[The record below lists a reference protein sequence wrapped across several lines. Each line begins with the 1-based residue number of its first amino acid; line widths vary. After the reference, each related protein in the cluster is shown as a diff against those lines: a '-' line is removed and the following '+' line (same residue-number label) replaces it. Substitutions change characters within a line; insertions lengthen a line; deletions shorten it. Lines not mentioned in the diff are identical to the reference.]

1 MGCRTVIRATRH
13 NHYRAVVIR
22 AIGETVRKS
31 VVAGAVVA
39 LTLAT
44 AAPAHA
50 GNPPGTA
57 SSGSAD
63 FAKADQTYKVEPLAV
78 CNVNP
83 DQAGTVTGASP
94 AVSRNGLK
102 IGETSSTCTTE
113 VVNPDELL
121 TKTKSVATGK
131 AFELSALVAAKGPRL
146 KIAEWTIT
154 CSADEKGTQAGW
166 ELKGMSGWTGLPQQ
180 IPSGYVHDVKAS
192 NGTVLAKAKFTDT
205 VFPVPND
212 GSIGMTLL
220 KITFEPPSGYSGS
233 ITVGSVACSPT
244 P

>member
-1 MGCRTVIRATRH
+1 M
-13 NHYRAVVIR
+13 
-22 AIGETVRKS
+22 RKS
-31 VVAGAVVA
+31 LVAGAVVA

-44 AAPAHA
+44 AAPALA
-50 GNPPGTA
+50 SNPPGTA

-63 FAKADQTYKVEPLAV
+63 FAKADQTFKVEPLAV

-83 DQAGTVTGASP
+83 EQAGTVTGSSP
-94 AVSRNGLK
+94 AVSKSGLK

-113 VVNPDELL
+113 VVNPDEFI
-121 TKTKSVATGK
+121 TKTRSVAIGK

-146 KIAEWTIT
+146 KIGEWKIT
-154 CSADEKGTQAGW
+154 CEATDAGTAAGW

-180 IPSGYVHDVKAS
+180 IPSGYVHEIKAGT
-192 NGTVLAKAKFTDT
+192 GTVLAKAKFTDT

-212 GSIGMTLL
+212 GSISMTLL
-220 KITFEPPSGYSGS
+220 KITFEPSSGYTGS
-233 ITVGSVACSPT
+233 ITVGTTACTPT